1 MTTIRFILE
10 KNPSSHGFINEFE
23 LKQLPA
29 HIGREDFEQKS
40 SSSIKL
46 KRISR
51 SFFTINNDMT
61 IHFNP
66 DNQTHFQFLDEKS
79 EIINVHNNTL
89 YKPIANNY
97 KLKLASYDVIDGIF
111 YSKTFQQKQPV
122 IYDIK
127 VSDMFDNFELPIK
140 RKRKEVP
147 DLICPYCSKKFKS
160 LSLHVRLCKERP
172 DLIRPE
178 ANDDGFIPK
187 KRLWKKID

>member
-1 MTTIRFILE
+1 M
-10 KNPSSHGFINEFE
+10 
-23 LKQLPA
+23 KQLPA

-46 KRISR
+46 KQISR

-61 IHFNP
+61 IHFHPN
-66 DNQTHFQFLDEKS
+66 NQTHFQFLDEKS

-127 VSDMFDNFELPIK
+127 VSDMFDNFEFPIK
-140 RKRKEVP
+140 RKRKEVEEEEAEEEEELP
-147 DLICPYCSKKFKS
+147 PPIPAATTQEEEGQQKKEITDEEFTSNLLSRNRSASFGWSS
-160 LSLHVRLCKERP
+160 LMDRINQKMEGL
-172 DLIRPE
+172 
-178 ANDDGFIPK
+178 
-187 KRLWKKID
+187 